1 MPRHAWPLA
10 IVAGGCRLA
19 DVRSA
24 MLWGF
29 ACAWLLGT
37 GSLSTASAGEL
48 VVKGTA
54 EESITPQWIRVRC
67 EVIGRGDNLQAAFGQ
82 LQINRA
88 KSVARIKKLGAV
100 EKSIRTGTPRLATHL
115 FGTNELVPTPDL
127 AGLQP
132 VPVSLSLS
140 EPVADRAKSPIVM
153 SELIAEIPL
162 VGGDELERM
171 IHVESMTTQIKD
183 SDLGGLKALPEGFV
197 CKTCGGQVGQ
207 ADVVLVA
214 KLSEEDQRRLIAAAL
229 GRARAD
235 ALKIA
240 AATGSDLGSPKR
252 IVFSGDRT
260 ELRTLEP
267 LGSPFSMPHGLPGI
281 SGAAD
286 VPEELPVEVVGSDA
300 GKLTLRI
307 RVTATFE
314 LTHQ

>member
-82 LQINRA
+82 LQINRTKA
-88 KSVARIKKLGAV
+88 VARIKKLGAV

-240 AATGSDLGSPKR
+240 AATGTKLGSLKR
-252 IVFSGDRT
+252 IVFSGDHAA
-260 ELRTLEP
+260 LLP
-267 LGSPFSMPHGLPGI
+267 LNPIGSPFSTSLSSQGI
-281 SGAAD
+281 SGGVED
-286 VPEELPVEVVGSDA
+286 PDELPVEVVGSDA
-300 GKLTLRI
+300 NNLVSRI
-307 RVTATFE
+307 QVKVSFD
-314 LTHQ
+314 LSHN